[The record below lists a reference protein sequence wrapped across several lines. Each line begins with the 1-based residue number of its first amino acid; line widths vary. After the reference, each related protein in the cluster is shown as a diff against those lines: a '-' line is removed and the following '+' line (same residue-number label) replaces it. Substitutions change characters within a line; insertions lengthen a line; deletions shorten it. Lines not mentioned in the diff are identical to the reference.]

1 MLNKK
6 SFSAEEQK
14 WPSLGCGQNMI
25 RYFNIFVA
33 CFVLLSSTMAEGQD
47 KPADAPTLESLQR
60 EVQQLQEQLSI
71 LQAQLAAQPISV
83 PPPAPPESATVALA
97 GTATRERPHI
107 NIRGF
112 GEVNYQA
119 LDLRQPEIAGG
130 GFVPGSAANFY
141 TGDFDLLLTA
151 PLSERLNVLSEINF
165 EETDAQHFE
174 VDVERFLL
182 NYDCKDWLRF
192 SAGRY
197 QTAIGY
203 YNTVFMSGA
212 WPQTMADRPLIMAFS
227 DVGGVMPVQAIG
239 VSLKGA
245 IPSGKLGLNY
255 LFEYGSSD
263 TMRTRL
269 DGTESIDDENNGN
282 QVNVG
287 IFLRPDWIPG
297 LEVGGSFYHDN
308 ISDDRNL
315 SVRYGQSI
323 LNAHIVYVARGLE
336 FLNEGVLIRHAQTG
350 GPNLFNMPGAY
361 TQISKEFGHV
371 RPFFRFQY
379 VNTNP
384 RSALHD
390 VRLRYGPSFG
400 ARYDFNT
407 NVAFKL
413 QFDHT
418 ERQPQPGLNGI
429 QTEIS
434 FAF

>member
-1 MLNKK
+1 
-6 SFSAEEQK
+6 
-14 WPSLGCGQNMI
+14 MI
-25 RYFNIFVA
+25 RYLTVFAA
-33 CFVLLSSTMAEGQD
+33 CLVLLSGVNGAGQS
-47 KPADAPTLESLQR
+47 KPDNPGTLESLQR

-71 LQAQLAAQPISV
+71 LQAQLAAQPIPASTV
-83 PPPAPPESATVALA
+83 SSEPPTVLVNDQPPDRDRSRITL
-97 GTATRERPHI
+97 
-107 NIRGF
+107 RGF

-119 LDLRQPEIAGG
+119 LDQRRPEIAGG

-151 PLSERLNVLSEINF
+151 PISSRVNVLSEIDF
-165 EETDAQHFE
+165 AETDAQHF
-174 VDVERFLL
+174 DVEIERLLL
-182 NYDCKDWLRF
+182 NYDSKNWLRV

-197 QTAIGY
+197 QTGIGY

-212 WPQTMADRPLIMAFS
+212 WPQTMADRPLIMAFPKE
-227 DVGGVMPVQAIG
+227 GGVLPVQAIG
-239 VSLKGA
+239 VSFNGA
-245 IPSGKLGLNY
+245 IPSGKIGLNY

-282 QVNVG
+282 QVNAG
-287 IFLRPDWIPG
+287 IFLRPDWVSG

-336 FLNEGVLIRHAQTG
+336 FLNEGVLIRHAQTS

-361 TQISKEFGHV
+361 TQISKQFGHV

-379 VNTNP
+379 LNTNP
-384 RSALHD
+384 RSTFHD
-390 VRLRYGPSFG
+390 VGLRYGPSFG
-400 ARYDFNT
+400 ARYDFNS

-418 ERQPQPGLNGI
+418 ERRPEPDLNGI